1 MSVSSMTGFA
11 RVDGAHDGKRW
22 IWELKSVNGRGLEMR
37 FRLPAGFDEL
47 EPALRQGLSGRLK
60 RGSVF
65 ASLQLGSASGETRM
79 RLNKAALSDALA
91 AVEEIRAQTD
101 CGPPQAEGLLALR
114 GVMEPADDEPDE
126 AARAAFNDAVLKSF
140 HEAVDLLGDARVKEG
155 AAMAGVV
162 AGHVDEIETLTA
174 KAGADPG
181 ASLPAI
187 RDRIAAQLA
196 DLIADGA
203 VPEDRLAQEAALLA
217 VKADVREE
225 LNRLAAHVDAARALL
240 KRGGAVGRELDFL
253 TQELNRETNTL
264 CSKAQNMDLKR
275 LGLDLKKVID
285 QLREQVQNIE

>member
-11 RVDGAHDGKRW
+11 RIDGAQAGKRW
-22 IWELKSVNGRGLEMR
+22 TWELKSVNGRGLEMR
-37 FRLPAGFDEL
+37 FRLPAGFDDI
-47 EPALRQGLSGRLK
+47 EPALRTTITGRLT

-65 ASLQLGSASGETRM
+65 ANLQLSSTSGDMRM
-79 RLNKAALSDALA
+79 RLNKAALSDAIA
-91 AVEEIRAQTD
+91 AVEQIHAQIE
-101 CGPPQAEGLLALR
+101 CGVPQAEGVLALR
-114 GVMEPADDEPDE
+114 GVMEPAEDDLDE
-126 AARAAFNDAVLKSF
+126 TARAALNNKILKSF
-140 HEAVDLLGDARVKEG
+140 HEAVELLGKARAKEG

-162 AGHVDEIETLTA
+162 AGHIDEIETLSA
-174 KAGADPG
+174 KAGVEPG

-196 DLIADGA
+196 ELIAEGA
-203 VPEDRLAQEAALLA
+203 LPEDRLAQEAALIA

-225 LNRLAAHVDAARALL
+225 LNRLSAHVDAARSLL
-240 KRGGAVGRELDFL
+240 RRGGAVGRELDFL

-275 LGLDLKKVID
+275 IGLDLKKVID